1 MCSSRKSIWQGLAD
15 SGEAPLV
22 GQGGPPGPTD
32 AVRNQTD
39 PRLGRKPNRLSFWER
54 GMGLIGSGECR
65 PDWNFQATRLGGV
78 TPSPTLCRAVSNGS
92 RHGANCSWTSA
103 GTAVSSNGERSIPRP
118 LRRLGTWSRRHPC
131 EPNQSLLATGCNL
144 RLSRTRRRAFAVQA
158 FAATCAIGQ
167 SVESP
172 IGFRCGN
179 EIGGGWRV

>member
-1 MCSSRKSIWQGLAD
+1 MSSSKKSIWQGLAD

-22 GQGGPPGPTD
+22 RQGGGPGPTD

-103 GTAVSSNGERSIPRP
+103 GTAVSSNGERSTPRP

-131 EPNQSLLATGCNL
+131 EPNQSLLPTGCNL
-144 RLSRTRRRAFAVQA
+144 RESRTRRCTFAAQA
-158 FAATCAIGQ
+158 FATTSAISRMSNQLFGF
-167 SVESP
+167 
-172 IGFRCGN
+172 IGGN
-179 EIGGGWRV
+179 EVGGG